1 MGKSSTSVIP
11 YGRIPLEKT
20 HAPFLFP
27 TTSSIPTPFFMIQGY
42 NEATWETGLI
52 SANRVNG
59 INCFIGVTDGT
70 RMKGAAKCLS
80 LLMPA
85 VTMFFC
91 SFNSIVSRSNNDSDN
106 TEEPW

>member
-1 MGKSSTSVIP
+1 MGQSSTSVIP

-80 LLMPA
+80 LLLPA
-85 VTMFFC
+85 VTMLFVF
-91 SFNSIVSRSNNDSDN
+91 FNSIV
-106 TEEPW
+106 